1 MAAPDYVPVPLSDRP
16 REPLGMPP
24 NYRWK
29 ADRPADLQRGQPR
42 GRNLG
47 DPGPD
52 QGYALKLAE
61 IIEPRIVVAD
71 GESVHD
77 AQAGC
82 GALALRRASI
92 YGRAPVIHDLEL
104 AFRLWGFFEGAPADL
119 VDYRRPLFAGA
130 AHHYLHQRHIADT
143 VPEATL
149 RMTPPAVAAR
159 LDEWRELLGVS

>member
-16 REPLGMPP
+16 REPLAMPP
-24 NYRWK
+24 NRRWK
-29 ADRPADLQRGQPR
+29 ADRPADLQRGQPQ
-42 GRNLG
+42 GRIMG

-61 IIEPRIVVAD
+61 IIEPRIVLAA

-82 GALALRRASI
+82 GAVALRRASM

-104 AFRLWGFFEGAPADL
+104 AFRLWGFLEGAPADL
-119 VDYRRPLFAGA
+119 VDYRRPLFSGAG
-130 AHHYLHQRHIADT
+130 HHYLRQREIADM

-149 RMTPPAVAAR
+149 RMTPAAVAAR
-159 LDEWRELLGVS
+159 LGEWRELLAIQ